1 MEGWSPTRCS
11 SQPNK
16 GIFDYD
22 WHEYTELYLLF
33 KRAWKKYNEDRWI
46 LRGRVSLFAKLIRSA
61 QYNGDNVPKL
71 AEPIRS
77 PESRARVEKKQ
88 GLGIKKSAESLFFIF
103 IIDIFLCNN
112 RNEKNNE

>member
-1 MEGWSPTRCS
+1 M
-11 SQPNK
+11 
-16 GIFDYD
+16 
-22 WHEYTELYLLF
+22 
-33 KRAWKKYNEDRWI
+33 
-46 LRGRVSLFAKLIRSA
+46 
-61 QYNGDNVPKL
+61 PKL